1 MTLSAMSGAVDPSWT
16 VLEAWA
22 SVTPTATTAA
32 HAAPPQWWARGQ
44 DRPRRRRRLEE
55 AGGGRG
61 QPRWQKPGLSARIFL
76 IETEFWVLLARGRG
90 GRQDAFLTI

>member
-32 HAAPPQWWARGQ
+32 HAAPPSGGLG
-44 DRPRRRRRLEE
+44 DRIGHGGGGGWRRLVVGE
-55 AGGGRG
+55 GNQGGR
-61 QPRWQKPGLSARIFL
+61 S
-76 IETEFWVLLARGRG
+76 RG
-90 GRQDAFLTI
+90 